1 MNQEE
6 KIINVYLECEE
17 NKDYLVFD
25 FDEPLKVNF
34 NEEANQNELKEV
46 FIRIL
51 NEMTRETIKLVY
63 IDKTEYKNNLYKD
76 VCKEYVKD
84 LNREINT
91 VAKSMPNYLS
101 R

>member
-63 IDKTEYKNNLYKD
+63 IDKTEYKNNLYK
-76 VCKEYVKD
+76 VS
-84 LNREINT
+84 
-91 VAKSMPNYLS
+91 A
-101 R
+101 